1 MKQLSMASGTVVLT
15 VFVVTFVVA
24 AIDSIGG
31 DYPSG
36 ISLMIASVAAIVA
49 LIVVVVWAI
58 PIHLLLQKYNRSNLA
73 WYIFSAVIPSFAF
86 IYIFKPFGHDTNI
99 YLLGQALFCS
109 FSGGLG
115 AVAFWYIVVY
125 RQRITNVSN

>member
-1 MKQLSMASGTVVLT
+1 MLM

-24 AIDSIGG
+24 AIDSIGS
-31 DYPSG
+31 DYPTG

-58 PIHLLLQKYNRSNLA
+58 PVHLLLQKYSRSNVA

-86 IYIFKPFGHDTNI
+86 IYIFNPFGHDTN
-99 YLLGQALFCS
+99 LDMLRQALFCS
-109 FSGGLG
+109 FGGGLG
-115 AVAFWYIVVY
+115 AIAFWFIAVFQ
-125 RQRITNVSN
+125 QRITRL